1 MRLAL
6 FDLDHTLLPIDSDH
20 AWGVFT
26 TQLGWTD
33 ADQFQRRNDAFY
45 AQYMQGRLD
54 IREYLDFATE
64 AIRHQGP
71 RLAEAAR
78 EDFMRRVIE
87 PAIRPEA
94 TQLLACHRQAGDEL
108 VIVTATNDFVT
119 APIARR
125 LGVSELI
132 ASELERDAQGRWT
145 GRPIGVP
152 SYREGKLIRVEQW
165 LAVRRLHWSDLEHC
179 AFYSDSI
186 NDLPLL
192 ERVRDPVATNP
203 DPALRH
209 IAQQRGWRI
218 LDLFKLSKT

>member
-45 AQYMQGRLD
+45 AQYKQGRLD
-54 IREYLDFATE
+54 IREYLEFATE
-64 AIRHQGP
+64 AIRHQGME
-71 RLAEAAR
+71 RAQAAR
-78 EDFMRRVIE
+78 EDFMRLVIE

-94 TQLLACHRQAGDEL
+94 IELLAAHRQAGDEL

-119 APIARR
+119 SPIASR

-132 ASELERDAQGRWT
+132 ASELERDAEGQLT
-145 GRPIGVP
+145 GRPRGVP
-152 SYREGKLIRVEQW
+152 SYREGKLTRVEQW
-165 LAVRRLHWSDLEHC
+165 LASRGLDWKDLEHS

-186 NDLPLL
+186 NDLSLL
-192 ERVRDPVATNP
+192 ERVSDPVATNP
-203 DPALRH
+203 DPALRRV
-209 IAQQRGWRI
+209 AQQRGWRI
-218 LDLFKLSKT
+218 LDLFAPS